1 MPDMPEDLV
10 GRVPLLEMKVDD
22 LSASLDRLSAS
33 VDARFDRVDA
43 RFDQVDRRF
52 EAVDAAF
59 LEQRQYTEFGYMR
72 LEATMNAGFGSLTA
86 EVRTFASRFDR
97 FERKLDQF
105 IDSSVSERN
114 RGDRPPQ

>member
-33 VDARFDRVDA
+33 VDA

>member
-33 VDARFDRVDA
+33 VDA

-86 EVRTFASRFDR
+86 EVRTLASRFDR